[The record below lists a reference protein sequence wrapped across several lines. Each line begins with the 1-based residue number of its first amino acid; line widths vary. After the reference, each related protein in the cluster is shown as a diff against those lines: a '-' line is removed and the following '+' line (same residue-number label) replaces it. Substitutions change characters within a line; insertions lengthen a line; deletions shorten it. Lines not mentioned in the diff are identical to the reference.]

1 MPSPR
6 IITPFREINGGT
18 LKLNFDA
25 GQERA
30 WFSEARIVAMLAG
43 TQGGKTCFAPHWLE
57 REIDRCGPGDY
68 LAGTAT
74 FPLLKLKMLPEYVL
88 VFCEL
93 LRWGTYKAADNVI
106 ISKDGKS
113 RIIFFSATNP
123 ESIES
128 ATAKAAHLDEAGQK
142 QFLQG
147 TWEAVNRRL
156 ALNQGRILITT
167 TLYGLGWLKNDVYD
181 AAKAGDKSIEVVQFD
196 SLTNPAYPPEEYERA
211 RATMPAWKFAMFQ
224 KGQFEQPAGLIYD
237 SFQTSG
243 YIERFPIP
251 KNWLVYSGHDF
262 GGANPAAM
270 FYAQDPATGLFY
282 AFHEYLPGAG
292 RSTAQHVEEF
302 KKITEGYNVIKRAG
316 GSHQEDEIRQGY
328 GAHGWPILESKNNSV
343 EAQIDRVYG
352 LHKLNKVMVFKDL
365 VHYRDEKDSFSRE
378 LDVNYNPTDK
388 IDDEA
393 RFHLMAAERYILSDF
408 RPETVTRGNGPE
420 LRRGW

>member
-1 MPSPR
+1 MPPAGL
-6 IITPFREINGGT
+6 ILPFRERIGDE
-18 LKLNFDA
+18 LVLHLHE
-25 GQERA
+25 GQTRA
-30 WFSEARIVAMLAG
+30 WNSDARIVAMLAG
-43 TQGGKTCFAPHWLE
+43 TQGGKTCFAPHWMY
-57 REIDRCGPGDY
+57 REITMRGEGDY
-68 LAGTAT
+68 IAGTAT

-88 VFCEL
+88 VICEL
-93 LRWGTYKAADNVI
+93 LKWGTYKASDNVI
-106 ISKDGKS
+106 ISNDGKS

-156 ALNQGRILITT
+156 ALSQGRILITT

-181 AAKAGDKSIEVVQFD
+181 AARAGDKNIEVVQFD
-196 SLTNPAYPPEEYERA
+196 SLANPAYPPEEYERA
-211 RATMPAWKFAMFQ
+211 RSTMPPWKFAMFQ

-237 SFQTSG
+237 SFQTSC
-243 YIERFPIP
+243 YIDRFPIP

-328 GAHGWPILESKNNSV
+328 AAHGWPISESKNNSV

-408 RPETVTRGNGPE
+408 TPETATQGKGPE
-420 LRRGW
+420 FRRGW